1 MAQGMLRCNTNVEDT
16 RRDRIILRNMEP
28 KLDLRW
34 NDDGVVPAKVSPD
47 LEFLFRQGERLI
59 LEAVAAREGE
69 YILDVGCGRAIDAA
83 LLGESGAVV
92 VGLEPSEVML
102 SRAKEHLGA
111 VNALVALSRGV
122 GESLPF
128 RSNSFDK
135 VICKGALDH
144 FLSPDKTMKEISR
157 VLKLGGEVIIA
168 IANLESLACQIGR
181 GMFRLRAIFSPETDD
196 AVKPWEPPPDHT
208 FKFDYQSISSLVKS
222 YFQVKEAKGI
232 SLLYGIP
239 GWGKSLSS
247 LPRPVRHGILVLLDK
262 AARPV
267 PSLADVI
274 LMKCA
279 LFSRRK

>member
-1 MAQGMLRCNTNVEDT
+1 
-16 RRDRIILRNMEP
+16 MEQ

-59 LEAVAAREGE
+59 LEKVAAREGE

-83 LLGESGAVV
+83 KIAKSGAVV
-92 VGLEPSEVML
+92 IGLEPSEVML
-102 SRAKEHLGA
+102 SRAREHLGT
-111 VNALVALSRGV
+111 VNALVALSQGI

-144 FLSPDKTMKEISR
+144 FLSPDKTMEEISR
-157 VLKLGGEVIIA
+157 VLKPDGEAIIA
-168 IANLESLACQIGR
+168 IANMESLACHIGR
-181 GMFRLRAIFSPETDD
+181 GMFRLRAVFSREADD
-196 AVKPWEPPPDHT
+196 LVKPWEPPPDHT
-208 FKFDYQSISSLVKS
+208 CKFDYPSIISLVKG
-222 YFQVKEAKGI
+222 YFRVERMEGI
-232 SLLYGIP
+232 SLLYGMPWWGSILSTLP
-239 GWGKSLSS
+239 G
-247 LPRPVRHGILVLLDK
+247 PVRRGILTLLDK
-262 AARPV
+262 AARPF

-274 LMKCA
+274 VVRCA

>member
-1 MAQGMLRCNTNVEDT
+1 
-16 RRDRIILRNMEP
+16 MEP

-111 VNALVALSRGV
+111 VSAPVALSRGV

-135 VICKGALDH
+135 VVCKGALDH
-144 FLSPDKTMKEISR
+144 FLSPDKTMAEISR
-157 VLKLGGEVIIA
+157 VLKPDGEAIIA
-168 IANLESLACQIGR
+168 IANMESLACHIGR
-181 GMFRLRAIFSPETDD
+181 GMFRLKAVFSPQADGV
-196 AVKPWEPPPDHT
+196 VKPLEPPPDHT
-208 FKFDYQSISSLVKS
+208 FKFDYPSISTLVKS
-222 YFQVKEAKGI
+222 YFEVKRAEGI
-232 SLLYGIP
+232 SLLYGVP
-239 GWGKSLSS
+239 GWGRVLSR
-247 LPRPVRHGILVLLDK
+247 LPRAVRRGILALVDK
-262 AARPV
+262 AARPF